1 MKRDLDLILY
11 NKYLNGDKKAFETLY
26 NKYKNKIQYF
36 IFNIIKDYQKSE
48 DITQETFIYILQNR
62 PRNDCSFKYYIYLV
76 AKSRAYNYVNTEK
89 RRTEIDEKYS
99 LKKSNETQKAIDD
112 FLIEEETKKELLE
125 AINMLDIKYKNALYL
140 VKIEELS
147 YQETAD
153 ILGETLSNI
162 KVLIHRG
169 KIDLR
174 KILIKKG
181 YNNMNKTL
189 KIFIL
194 ILCTTIALSGIT
206 YAITTFLKNYKNTN
220 QLTPTFTSKLSNV
233 DENKIWVG
241 TFNLTWNDL
250 MEKIG
255 GKIEFEGGNSE
266 LVNELNKQT
275 FTTSRNF

>member
-1 MKRDLDLILY
+1 
-11 NKYLNGDKKAFETLY
+11 
-26 NKYKNKIQYF
+26 
-36 IFNIIKDYQKSE
+36 
-48 DITQETFIYILQNR
+48 
-62 PRNDCSFKYYIYLV
+62 
-76 AKSRAYNYVNTEK
+76 
-89 RRTEIDEKYS
+89 
-99 LKKSNETQKAIDD
+99 
-112 FLIEEETKKELLE
+112 
-125 AINMLDIKYKNALYL
+125 
-140 VKIEELS
+140 
-147 YQETAD
+147 
-153 ILGETLSNI
+153 
-162 KVLIHRG
+162 
-169 KIDLR
+169 
-174 KILIKKG
+174 
-181 YNNMNKTL
+181 MNKTL